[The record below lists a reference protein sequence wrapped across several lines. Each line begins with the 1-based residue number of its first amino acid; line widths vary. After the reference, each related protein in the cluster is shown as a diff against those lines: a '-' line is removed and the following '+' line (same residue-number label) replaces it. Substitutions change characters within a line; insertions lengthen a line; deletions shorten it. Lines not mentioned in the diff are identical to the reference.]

1 MNENEEFERSAR
13 EASGAELAS
22 FLTGHNNKIKSE
34 LSKPAPAEPR
44 EKSLVYISGSMST
57 NLCQGRYSSYEST
70 MTVKVLG
77 LDLQFSREYLD
88 MLRAMTGFDLRHTAY
103 KIHFALT
110 ENGNID
116 VTYF

>member
-1 MNENEEFERSAR
+1 
-13 EASGAELAS
+13 
-22 FLTGHNNKIKSE
+22 
-34 LSKPAPAEPR
+34 
-44 EKSLVYISGSMST
+44 
-57 NLCQGRYSSYEST
+57 

-110 ENGNID
+110 ESGNTCHLFLVLYVSSFDFLFRMYSLPSRCKRQRASI
-116 VTYF
+116 VVAFQF